1 MYSIKYQLAITTLWL
16 AAFGWFVYTWV
27 FPWMLIGEPP
37 QETDRLQA
45 RQEEPLVWWEIRL
58 LRREPTTSR
67 ENAAGEPANTNRVS
81 QFFHSLNPFRTSK
94 KTSDTSSQSA
104 QSAPSPTQNTQS
116 PQNTDFPTDGTGTP
130 NATDIADTPQSL
142 NNTDTTDT
150 TPQPAAQTTRVLGQ
164 AYCLC
169 RIGGAGVSQ
178 IDSLVEFERLPI
190 RELMPPMLRMFLGH
204 TIPEELSM
212 TCRNTMYFDA
222 LGKLMNFHSTVDLP
236 KWNPVDPLVI
246 MTGSLRA
253 EGLSDMLQLSVQ
265 VMASQIHH
273 VEIPLSEETP
283 WAEMLTPETQ
293 LPGLRL
299 GQVWTIQTYNPLETA
314 ASTINPLGGGLRG
327 EKNAEGLGGISQLND
342 LSSIQSLTKIR
353 AEVTS
358 REPYIWNGKT
368 LQCFVVQYTTAD
380 DDLGGKGQP
389 VGRLHVDPEGNVL
402 QEEFFWNP
410 YVVQFVRQ
418 PLPPRGSEEANQL
431 QQKILLKMQPPHR
444 TETIEK

>member
-1 MYSIKYQLAITTLWL
+1 MYSIKYQLAIATAWL
-16 AAFGWFVYTWV
+16 LAMGWFVYTWI
-27 FPWMLIGEPP
+27 FPWMWIGEPP

-58 LRREPTTSR
+58 LRQDAESLTERSVVPSTYTD
-67 ENAAGEPANTNRVS
+67 RVS
-81 QFFHSLNPFRTSK
+81 QFFHSLNPLRGSANASK
-94 KTSDTSSQSA
+94 KDLKPSDKRPNSS
-104 QSAPSPTQNTQS
+104 PEPQNTQKS
-116 PQNTDFPTDGTGTP
+116 QNT
-130 NATDIADTPQSL
+130 Q
-142 NNTDTTDT
+142 DTTDT
-150 TPQPAAQTTRVLGQ
+150 QNRSSSQEPIQPRVLGQ

-236 KWNPVDPLVI
+236 QWNPVDPLVI
-246 MTGSLRA
+246 MTGTLRA
-253 EGLSDMLQLSVQ
+253 EGLSDVLQLSVQ

-273 VEIPLSEETP
+273 AEIPLSEDTP

-299 GQVWTIQTYNPLETA
+299 GQVWTIQTYNPLESA
-314 ASTINPLGGGLRG
+314 ASTLNPLNGGLG
-327 EKNAEGLGGISQLND
+327 EKTTEELSGVRQLGNLAAV
-342 LSSIQSLTKIR
+342 QSLTKIR

-358 REPYIWNGKT
+358 RESYVWNGET
-368 LQCFVVQYTTAD
+368 FSCFVVQYTTAD
-380 DDLGGKGQP
+380 DDLSGKGQP
-389 VGRLHVDPEGNVL
+389 VGRLLVAPDGSVL
-402 QEEFFWNP
+402 QEEFFWKP
-410 YVVQFVRQ
+410 YIVQFVRQ
-418 PLPPRGSEEANQL
+418 ALPPKGSEEAIKL
-431 QQKILLKMQPPHR
+431 QQDVLLKMQPPR
-444 TETIEK
+444 RPETVEGDKKSETKDAIKE